1 MFRKKAKKN
10 IKNMDKIVTG
20 VIIWSAVVSI
30 FGISK
35 TKKWKEVIKK
45 TAKKSRSGKAFVW
58 KVLVWILRI
67 FSKKNQ

>member
-20 VIIWSAVVSI
+20 IIIWSAVASI

-35 TKKWKEVIKK
+35 TKKWQEVMQQ
-45 TAKKSRSGKAFVW
+45 TAKKSRSGKALVW
-58 KVLVWILRI
+58 KVLVWVLRI
-67 FSKKNQ
+67 FSKKNK